1 MSMSTECSRRTKIVL
16 ICGGIGSGKSV
27 VSRICRLW
35 GYLAYDCDNE
45 ARVLMDSDESFKHD
59 LEVKF
64 GKDVLNADRTINRKR
79 LAEIVF
85 SDDKSL
91 AWLNETTHRIVRN
104 DIRRFIEHNQREEI
118 IFIET
123 AIPATSKLI
132 ETADYVW
139 NVEAPEDLK
148 ISRVMARNGVD
159 EQSVRQRM
167 NVQRSEN
174 DAVRRLAKSIE
185 IIDNSGS
192 IAVMPQIRSL
202 IEKIKA
208 NTYIS

>member
-35 GYLAYDCDNE
+35 GYLVYDCDNE
-45 ARVLMDSDESFKHD
+45 ARVLMDSDESFKRD

-64 GKDVLNADRTINRKR
+64 GKDVLNADRTINRKL

-132 ETADYVW
+132 ETADCVW

-159 EQSVRQRM
+159 EHSVRQRM

-192 IAVMPQIRSL
+192 IAVLPQIRSL
-202 IEKIKA
+202 IEKIKR
-208 NTYIS
+208 